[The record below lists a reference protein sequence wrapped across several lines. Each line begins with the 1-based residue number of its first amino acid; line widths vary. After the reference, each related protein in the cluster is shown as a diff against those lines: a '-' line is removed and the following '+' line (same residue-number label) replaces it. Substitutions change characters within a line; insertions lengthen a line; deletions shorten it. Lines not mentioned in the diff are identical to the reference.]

1 MARKKKLNP
10 SVIITIDT
18 SSILNI
24 PIIVSTST
32 AEILY
37 MTSVPKSTEYYYIRK
52 NIISTIKTLK
62 EQYNVDTIL
71 LEQNKL
77 FIDKIDKYPDP
88 YILKNVLLGF
98 GIQTSIED
106 NFYESLTIL
115 SVPDYEWA
123 GKVLNKKAR
132 YSIDLYKAH
141 ILNRTNIPIKFLV
154 TIENNNYYKAI
165 CLSECVLFDSLMD
178 RKYQINKGE

>member
-1 MARKKKLNP
+1 M
-10 SVIITIDT
+10 
-18 SSILNI
+18 
-24 PIIVSTST
+24 
-32 AEILY
+32 
-37 MTSVPKSTEYYYIRK
+37 
-52 NIISTIKTLK
+52 
-62 EQYNVDTIL
+62 
-71 LEQNKL
+71 
-77 FIDKIDKYPDP
+77 
-88 YILKNVLLGF
+88 LLGF